1 MSLRPIRASRVPP
14 LGQRTLA
21 LLVALAL
28 QISFLLLLAQPVL
41 KPSLAVRQLA
51 RDLTLTLPRLPV
63 PRLRTPS
70 RLARPAPQIPAIRP
84 EVPPTQAPST
94 SSVIPFIP
102 PDAIQ
107 GFGQALND
115 CASEN
120 YASLPDDKK
129 TLCNRPGAGVAVQ
142 QAPNLMGAPPPVRNN
157 DIWAAQLAARNTPL
171 RVDCTHLA
179 TQSLGPGHNSTS
191 VFVDPLCAARELQR
205 HLEH

>member
-41 KPSLAVRQLA
+41 KPSLAMRQQA
-51 RDLTLTLPRLPV
+51 REMMLILPRLRV
-63 PRLRTPS
+63 PAPS
-70 RLARPAPQIPAIRP
+70 RPALRAPSIPSSIRP
-84 EVPPTQAPST
+84 EVTPPTQAPSA
-94 SSVIPFIP
+94 SSVIPLIP
-102 PDAIQ
+102 PGAVQ

-115 CASEN
+115 CAPEN
-120 YASLPDDKK
+120 YARLPDDKK
-129 TLCNRPGAGVAVQ
+129 ALCNRPGAGVAVR

-179 TQSLGPGHNSTS
+179 TQSLGPGHESTS